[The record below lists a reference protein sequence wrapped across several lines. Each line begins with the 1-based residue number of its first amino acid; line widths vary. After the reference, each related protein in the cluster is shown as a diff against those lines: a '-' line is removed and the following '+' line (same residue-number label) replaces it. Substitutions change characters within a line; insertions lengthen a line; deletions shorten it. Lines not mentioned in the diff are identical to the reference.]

1 MSNLIDIE
9 TSVLIVGAGPVGLA
23 LAGDFGWRNV
33 PCIVVEKSDGT
44 IIQPRQDL
52 VGVRT
57 MEFCRRWGIVG
68 DVEAAPYPR
77 DYPQDNIYV
86 AGSLVHGW
94 EIGRYENPTMG
105 EEKPLPQSPQHRER
119 CPQNMFDP
127 VLRKF
132 AESQSGVALRYR
144 HRFVSVEQHEDH
156 VIAEIEDLGTNQIL
170 IIKARYL
177 VGCDGGGSAVRG
189 ALGIEMQGTS
199 ALTHTTNVIFRRT
212 GFEALHDKKPGYRFV
227 FLKPEGTWATLVA
240 INGRDQWRFSIVR
253 SGDGSRALT
262 EQEIRACIEDAVG
275 IEFEYDILSVMPWT
289 RRQLVAERYR
299 SGRVFIAGDA
309 AHMMSP
315 TGGFGMNTGVGDIV
329 DLAWK
334 IEATLQGWGGDAL
347 LDSYDVE
354 RRPVGLRNVAE
365 ASGNLGRMLSADDS
379 PQLLD
384 DTDEG
389 AKIRQQAGIHISE
402 AMKREWQSLG
412 IHLGYVYADS
422 PICIPD
428 GTPPPNDD
436 PTDYVQNTWPGSRA
450 PHVWLGDGRSTLD
463 LFGRG
468 FVLVCCDPEPA
479 GIDGLSDA
487 AAAVGMP
494 LAIAQLSGT
503 DAIAA
508 YQQRL
513 VLVRP
518 DGHVAWRGEKLPE
531 NPAEMIDIV
540 RGAVTVEPQRDRGE

>member
-1 MSNLIDIE
+1 MSTLIDIE

-23 LAGDFGWRNV
+23 LAGDLGWRNI
-33 PCIVVEKSDGT
+33 PCIVVEQSDGT

-86 AGSLVHGW
+86 AGSLVEGW
-94 EIGRYENPTMG
+94 EIGRYENPSMG
-105 EEKPLPQSPQHRER
+105 DEVPLPQSPQHRER

-132 AESQSGVALRYR
+132 AGSQSGVALRYR

-156 VIAEIEDLGTNQIL
+156 VIVEIEDIGANQTL
-170 IIKARYL
+170 HIKARYL

-189 ALGIEMQGTS
+189 ALGIEMQGNP
-199 ALTHTTNVIFRRT
+199 ALTYTTNVIFRRT

-262 EQEIRACIEDAVG
+262 EEEIRAYIVEAVG
-275 IEFEYDILSVMPWT
+275 IEFEYDILSVMPWI
-289 RRQLVAERYR
+289 RRELVAERYR
-299 SGRVFIAGDA
+299 VGNVFIAGDA
-309 AHMMSP
+309 AHLMSP
-315 TGGFGMNTGVGDIV
+315 TGGFGMNTGVGDII
-329 DLAWK
+329 DLSWK
-334 IEATLQGWGGDAL
+334 IDATLQGWGGNDL
-347 LDSYDVE
+347 LDSYEVE

-389 AKIRQQAGIHISE
+389 AKVRQQAGTHISE

-412 IHLGYVYADS
+412 IHLGYVYAGS
-422 PICIPD
+422 PICIAD

-436 PTDYVQNTWPGSRA
+436 PTDYAQNTWPGSRA
-450 PHVWLGDGRSTLD
+450 PHVWLNDGRSTLD

-468 FVLVCCDPEPA
+468 FVLLCLDADPV
-479 GIDGLSDA
+479 GIQALNDA
-487 AAAVGMP
+487 AEAVGLP
-494 LAIAQLSGT
+494 LEIILLSEE
-503 DAIAA
+503 DVKAA
-508 YQQRL
+508 YEQKL

-518 DGHVAWRGEKLPE
+518 DGHAAWRGENLPE

-540 RGAVTVEPQRDRGE
+540 RGAAVRQEKMI